1 MPKSR
6 LRKKP
11 RQQNL
16 TPANDELVHGS
27 KNEESPSWLPTVM
40 VISFLVGLGWIVTY
54 YVSNTSY
61 PVPGIGAW
69 NMLIGLAAIGLGFT
83 LATRWK

>member
-6 LRKKP
+6 TRKKA
-11 RQQNL
+11 QEYKAETEL
-16 TPANDELVHGS
+16 THNFEPT
-27 KNEESPSWLPTVM
+27 KEESPTWLPAVM
-40 VISFLVGLGWIVTY
+40 VASFILGLGWIVTY

-61 PVPGIGAW
+61 PIPGIGAW
-69 NMLIGLAAIGLGFT
+69 NMLIALASIALGFT

>member
-6 LRKKP
+6 TRKKAKDYRAETALEENFP
-11 RQQNL
+11 V
-16 TPANDELVHGS
+16 TH
-27 KNEESPSWLPTVM
+27 EESPNWLPKVM
-40 VISFLVGLGWIVTY
+40 VGAFLVGLGWIVTY

-61 PVPGIGAW
+61 PIPGIGAW
-69 NMLIGLAAIGLGFT
+69 NMLIGLAAIALGFT